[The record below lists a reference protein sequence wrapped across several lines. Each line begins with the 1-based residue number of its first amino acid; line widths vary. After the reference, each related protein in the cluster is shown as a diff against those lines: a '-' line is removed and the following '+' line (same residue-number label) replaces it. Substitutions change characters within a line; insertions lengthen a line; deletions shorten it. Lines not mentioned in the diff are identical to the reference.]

1 MSSADATAPGSA
13 TPAPNNGP
21 ADLATPE
28 ERALTAR
35 VVLGDRDAFALL
47 VSPHLA
53 RALLLAR
60 RLLRNH
66 NDAEDLVQ
74 DAALRALE
82 RFDQFDRSRSFAPW
96 FIRLLM
102 NLGLQQQEKI
112 GRRSH
117 EPLELHTAKADPQ
130 QQEPETADFWR
141 AFHEAVDHL
150 PARQRAIIMLF
161 DVDGYSGAEI
171 AELLGISPENV
182 RWHLHTAR
190 RTLRPL
196 LRAYHPDP
204 NFHP

>member
-1 MSSADATAPGSA
+1 MSPADANAPGSA
-13 TPAPNNGP
+13 TPVPSSGP
-21 ADLATPE
+21 ADLATLE
-28 ERALTAR
+28 ERALSAR

-47 VSPHLA
+47 VGPHLA

-60 RLLRNH
+60 RLLKNH

-117 EPLELHTAKADPQ
+117 EPLELHTAEADTH
-130 QQEPETADFWR
+130 QEPESTDFWR
-141 AFHEAVDHL
+141 AFHEAVDQL

-161 DVDGYSGAEI
+161 DVDGYSGVEI
-171 AELLGISPENV
+171 ADLLDITPENV
-182 RWHLHTAR
+182 RWHLHVAR